1 MILLIS
7 DLHLQEER
15 PDITRAFLDL
25 IAGRA
30 RDAQALYILG
40 DFFEVWIGDDAMSPF
55 QRSICQAL
63 RALSDS
69 GTQIFL
75 MHGNRDF
82 MIGRA
87 FCKAAGCTLL
97 PDPSVVQ
104 LNGEPVLL
112 MHGDSL
118 CTRDE
123 GYIRMRRYL
132 RNPLTL
138 FVLRNL
144 PKSTRHKLARKL
156 RNESRSQTRM
166 KANDIVDVTP
176 EEVPE
181 VMQQFGVRTLIHGH
195 THRPA
200 IHKLQIGDQAARRIV
215 LGDWDKQGW
224 AVQVDEQ
231 GFQLGAFD
239 FVPEQQPALPS
250 PETH

>member
-7 DLHLQEER
+7 DLHLEEER

-25 IAGRA
+25 LAGRA
-30 RDAQALYILG
+30 RAAESLYILG
-40 DFFEVWIGDDAMSPF
+40 DFFEAWIGDDAMSPF
-55 QRSICQAL
+55 QRSICEAL
-63 RALSDS
+63 RQLSDS
-69 GTQIFL
+69 GTHIFL

-97 PDPSVVQ
+97 RDPSVVQ
-104 LNGEPVLL
+104 MNGEPVLL

-123 GYIRMRRYL
+123 AYIRMRRIL

-138 FVLRNL
+138 WVLRTL
-144 PKSTRHKLARKL
+144 PKSTRYKLARKL
-156 RNESRSQTRM
+156 RNESRAQTRM
-166 KANDIVDVTP
+166 KTNDIVDVTP
-176 EEVPE
+176 EEVPK
-181 VMQQFGVRTLIHGH
+181 VMTQYGVRTLIHGH

-200 IHKLQIGDQAARRIV
+200 IHKLQIGADAARRIV

-231 GFQLGAFD
+231 GFQLGAFE
-239 FVPEQQPALPS
+239 FGVEQQLALPHPS
-250 PETH
+250 TH

>member
-25 IAGRA
+25 LATRA

-40 DFFEVWIGDDAMSPF
+40 DFFEAWIGDDGMTPF
-55 QRSICQAL
+55 QQSICRAL
-63 RALSDS
+63 RELSDS
-69 GTQIFL
+69 GTRVLL

-82 MIGRA
+82 LIGQA

-97 PDPSVVQ
+97 KDPSVVE
-104 LNGEPVLL
+104 LGGEAVLL

-123 GYIRMRRYL
+123 AYMKLRRYL
-132 RNPLTL
+132 RNPLSL
-138 FVLRNL
+138 WILRHL
-144 PKSTRHKLARKL
+144 PLSTRRKLARKL
-156 RNESRSQTRM
+156 RSESKAQTRM
-166 KANDIVDVTP
+166 KANDIIDVTA
-176 EEVPE
+176 EEVPRL
-181 VMQQFGVRTLIHGH
+181 MQRHGVRTLVHGH

-200 IHKLQIGDQAARRIV
+200 IHKLTLADGSAGRRIV

-224 AVQVDEQ
+224 ALQVDEQ
-231 GFQLGAFD
+231 GFQLSPFD
-239 FVPEQQPALPS
+239 F
-250 PETH
+250 T